1 MREDDLLRASEG
13 CDSVA
18 ELARMIGQT
27 DPHNA
32 NAPANRLG
40 QEGASHDYDESP
52 RLLQRT
58 SCRMIRVRLGR
69 LTGLM
74 SIATTTEPRS
84 VLTTRE
90 IELRM

>member
-52 RLLQRT
+52 PLAPADQLPDD
-58 SCRMIRVRLGR
+58 SSAPG
-69 LTGLM
+69 
-74 SIATTTEPRS
+74 
-84 VLTTRE
+84 
-90 IELRM
+90 